1 MFPLLYLIGSKATA
15 LYSQKKITPEEHSR
29 LQEEALY
36 LTVPKVSLEKLADW
50 SFSFQEVRTI
60 NLLAHSYDRDGRRE
74 NGIALL
80 EILKKQYEE
89 KPFSLEYYVACYES
103 IMDNLGN
110 LLGNAGR
117 YEEAIAASE
126 KGICLGMG
134 AGRSAIATSA
144 LYGVGWDMEQLWET
158 GFYTKEESLPY
169 VKASYALRQLFESK
183 ESSAFL
189 KEHIERLYQ
198 N

>member
-1 MFPLLYLIGSKATA
+1 M
-15 LYSQKKITPEEHSR
+15 
-29 LQEEALY
+29 
-36 LTVPKVSLEKLADW
+36 EKLADW

-144 LYGVGWDMEQLWET
+144 LYGVGWDMGSFGRLGLHKRKPSLCE
-158 GFYTKEESLPY
+158 GFLCITST
-169 VKASYALRQLFESK
+169 F
-183 ESSAFL
+183 
-189 KEHIERLYQ
+189 
-198 N
+198 